1 MNNQDVRSED
11 ARANSDN
18 ESGVTGETVR
28 EAHFPVGAGQS
39 DGVTVRELL
48 NALMEKDRVLT
59 ALLERLAPSA
69 TPQPVSAGTPGG
81 IAALAVKID
90 AEKSS
95 DRLVRAFAKATG
107 TAKKAMHG
115 EKLTSSVSRSGISME
130 PGILREFQQIKTDSF

>member
-1 MNNQDVRSED
+1 MNNKDVQSGD

-28 EAHFPVGAGQS
+28 EVHSPVGAGQS

-81 IAALAVKID
+81 IAAFQSRKGGGIMPL
-90 AEKSS
+90 
-95 DRLVRAFAKATG
+95 LVR
-107 TAKKAMHG
+107 
-115 EKLTSSVSRSGISME
+115 
-130 PGILREFQQIKTDSF
+130 LRTKTNA

>member
-11 ARANSDN
+11 ARAGSDN

-28 EAHFPVGAGQS
+28 EVHSPVGAGQS

-81 IAALAVKID
+81 IAA
-90 AEKSS
+90 
-95 DRLVRAFAKATG
+95 
-107 TAKKAMHG
+107 
-115 EKLTSSVSRSGISME
+115 
-130 PGILREFQQIKTDSF
+130 FQTR

>member
-1 MNNQDVRSED
+1 MNNQDVQSGD
-11 ARANSDN
+11 ARADSDN

-69 TPQPVSAGTPGG
+69 TPQPASAGTPGG
-81 IAALAVKID
+81 IAAFQNTNITVSAPVAVTSPAGRGGNLA
-90 AEKSS
+90 
-95 DRLVRAFAKATG
+95 RRA
-107 TAKKAMHG
+107 H
-115 EKLTSSVSRSGISME
+115 L
-130 PGILREFQQIKTDSF
+130 